1 MKKIS
6 FILALFICLSC
17 FAAFPQSASAYH
29 QGRISSTV
37 TWTLYDNGLLNFSGS
52 GAAIFSLDQYTIPD
66 KYADEIKEIV
76 LSEGITMLSAS
87 NSSTFEGDELPNL
100 KKITLS
106 STCVDVWNVPFKCSN
121 LQKYVV
127 PSNNVAFKSKDG
139 VLYERNK
146 DENGTYKNTY
156 TIRSYPAGK
165 TAEKYTME
173 SNVTAVGESA
183 FRNNKHLKQVVLADS
198 VTIIDRYAFE
208 GCTALSKVEFPL
220 SLETLRSRAFSGCSA
235 LTVANI
241 TGRITRLG
249 EGAFA
254 GCTSLATVSF
264 PSTLEYINTGCFR
277 DCISLKKLDLKNIK
291 SIGGGG
297 LFNCQALEELHIPA
311 GLGFHSSDYHSD
323 SPGSYN
329 SFLGNNLKLKNISV
343 DSANPY
349 YCSVD
354 GVLYSKD
361 KTTLYSY
368 PAGKENKEFSTI
380 ESATRI
386 EEYAFYGANNLESL
400 TVYASNIIGFYAFDG
415 CDSVTK
421 LAFMGE
427 KLFNISDSYF
437 PNLRSLEFSD
447 DIKGLF
453 EITWFSLNTKLPS
466 EVVLPNG
473 FYDVKKMLLEEY
485 SPFKTIYIFKTP
497 ELFEEEQVGNI
508 IYRLTERKEQ
518 LKKANIDLIR
528 LDENGSCGENATF
541 VLDKNGKLVI
551 TGTGAVD
558 SFPWSEYP
566 RFIKEV
572 VIGEGISSIGANA
585 FAGCALKKITLPSS
599 LAEGTDLS
607 AIVPPEPA
615 CDKNCVFVGWD
626 KTEGTVD
633 DDITITASFK
643 HLGDVTGDG
652 RANSLDAAFILRYD
666 AGLIGEDK
674 LDFSVADVTGDGKI
688 NSQDAAFVLRFDA
701 ALLSVFPAW
710 KE

>member
-1 MKKIS
+1 MKKTS

-17 FAAFPQSASAYH
+17 FAAFPQSASAYD
-29 QGRISSTV
+29 QGWISSTV
-37 TWTLYDNGLLNFSGS
+37 KWKLYDNGLLNFSGS
-52 GAAIFSLDQYTIPD
+52 GSAIFSLSQYSIPVE
-66 KYADEIKEIV
+66 YADEIKEIV
-76 LSEGITMLSAS
+76 LSEGITRLSAS
-87 NSSTFEGDELPNL
+87 NSSSSDGNELPNL

-106 STCVDVWNVPFKCSN
+106 STCVDVWKVPFKCSN
-121 LQKYVV
+121 LQQYVV

-146 DENGTYKNTY
+146 EENGTYKNTY

-165 TAEKYTME
+165 TAEKYIME

-183 FRNNKHLKQVVLADS
+183 FRNNKHLKQVVFADS
-198 VTIIDRYAFE
+198 VTTIDRYAFE

-220 SLETLRSRAFSGCSA
+220 SLETLSDRAFSGCSA

-254 GCTSLATVSF
+254 GCTSLTTVSY
-264 PSTLEYINTGCFR
+264 PSTLEYINTCCFY

-291 SIGGGG
+291 SIGAGG

-311 GLGFHSSDYHSD
+311 GLGFHSSDYYGD
-323 SPGSYN
+323 STGSYH

-368 PAGKENKEFSTI
+368 PAGKANKEFSTI

-400 TVYASNIIGFYAFDG
+400 TVYASEIGSYAFDG

-427 KLFNISDSYF
+427 ELHYISDSYF
-437 PNLRSLEFSD
+437 PNLQSLEFSD
-447 DIKGLF
+447 DIKGRF
-453 EITWFSLNTKLPS
+453 ELNWFYRNTKLPS

-473 FYDVKKMLLEEY
+473 FYDVKMRDLEEY

-497 ELFEEEQVGNI
+497 ELFEEETVDHTV
-508 IYRLTERKEQ
+508 YRLTESKER
-518 LKKANIDLIR
+518 LKEANIDLIR

-566 RFIKEV
+566 QFIKEV

-585 FAGCALKKITLPSS
+585 FAGCALKMITLPSS
-599 LAEGTDLS
+599 LAEIGDSAFAGCEDLITVIDHTVSFTVAEGNNPLES
-607 AIVPPEPA
+607 AQ
-615 CDKNCVFVGWD
+615 CVRI
-626 KTEGTVD
+626 ER
-633 DDITITASFK
+633 
-643 HLGDVTGDG
+643 GDANGDG
-652 RANSLDAAFILRYD
+652 VINSLDAAIVLKYDVGLIQSLTAGDVNCNGVINSLDSAWILKYD
-666 AGLIGEDK
+666 AGLI
-674 LDFSVADVTGDGKI
+674 
-688 NSQDAAFVLRFDA
+688 
-701 ALLSVFPAW
+701 
-710 KE
+710 